1 MGELN
6 IIAAILTVRPLNDTS
21 LPTAIHID
29 PVRNI
34 AVQTV
39 TLYERIIEE
48 LRERGHGRAASDLA
62 PSTDSEKLFAALL
75 HPGPGQ
81 GELDASD

>member
-21 LPTAIHID
+21 LPTAMHLD
-29 PVRNI
+29 PARNV

-62 PSTDSEKLFAALL
+62 PSTASEKLFAALL
-75 HPGPGQ
+75 HPGQ
-81 GELDASD
+81 GALDASD

>member
-6 IIAAILTVRPLNDTS
+6 IIAAILTARSLNDTS
-21 LPTAIHID
+21 LPTAMHLD
-29 PVRNI
+29 PARNI

-48 LRERGHGRAASDLA
+48 LRQRGHRRAASDLA
-62 PSTDSEKLFAALL
+62 PPTDSEKLFAGLL
-75 HPGPGQ
+75 HPDQ
-81 GELDASD
+81 GELAVPE

>member
-6 IIAAILTVRPLNDTS
+6 IIAAILTVRPLNDIS

-29 PVRNI
+29 PTRNI

-62 PSTDSEKLFAALL
+62 PSTASEKLFAALL
-75 HPGPGQ
+75 HPGQ
-81 GELDASD
+81 GELDAPD